1 MSNFRQREILEL
13 ARKDGKV
20 TVDGLAEAY
29 NVTVQTIRRDLSELA
44 ESGKLERVH
53 GGAVIPSGVVNIVY
67 DERRRLNEEGKR
79 AIAEHCAHA
88 IPHGASV
95 FMNIGTSTEAVA
107 QEMLHHENLL
117 VVTNNLN
124 IANIL
129 AANQS
134 CEIILT
140 GGVLRRAD
148 GGMVGGLTAEKERRA
163 AAATVRKALVAT
175 AILMALSPS
184 VLAMIYSMGARGT
197 GGMLLAVFVAFFP
210 ASVLVSFPSP
220 FLAKLAVEAR
230 PGREGSSLGLVLA
243 AGSLGAIFG
252 AILAGFVTLPLVGS
266 VATFAGCGAAA
277 LICVLGVRAGPDG
290 RAELRDT
297 SPEFKSSM
305 GVGAVAVVVCLAS
318 GSVCRYESGLSCID
332 VARQGSAVYLYSDG
346 TQQAAERRVVV
357 GEGRPARRTP

>member
-148 GGMVGGLTAEKERRA
+148 GGMVGGLTAEMVKQF
-163 AAATVRKALVAT
+163 KFDF
-175 AILMALSPS
+175 S
-184 VLAMIYSMGARGT
+184 VLGCSAIDADGD
-197 GGMLLAVFVAFFP
+197 LLDFDGQE
-210 ASVLVSFPSP
+210 VLVSRS
-220 FLAKLAVEAR
+220 AI
-230 PGREGSSLGLVLA
+230 GRSRTVMVVADHLKFQRKA
-243 AGSLGAIFG
+243 
-252 AILAGFVTLPLVGS
+252 PL
-266 VATFAGCGAAA
+266 T
-277 LICVLGVRAGPDG
+277 ICS
-290 RAELRDT
+290 LRDVNTLFTDHHLPDALKAECAGWST
-297 SPEFKSSM
+297 S
-305 GVGAVAVVVCLAS
+305 VV
-318 GSVCRYESGLSCID
+318 
-332 VARQGSAVYLYSDG
+332 
-346 TQQAAERRVVV
+346 T
-357 GEGRPARRTP
+357 T